1 MKKLIPTTSLVGL
14 LTLLSNTAHAAGEI
28 PQVPEIDRI
37 AMLADERRSVGVVAL
52 IREYRRKK

>member
-1 MKKLIPTTSLVGL
+1 MKKLIPTTSFVGL

-28 PQVPEIDRI
+28 PQVPEIDGGMTAI
-37 AMLADERRSVGVVAL
+37 AIGLTVGVVAL